1 MSFIISPPAS
11 SGGVTTYSN
20 VNVATTYTLTSSST
34 GYLLEIDAQAWNI
47 KVVLPNAT
55 TMNPNQN
62 AFSIRNIGAY
72 PIVIEDFTG
81 NSIGG
86 VPPAS
91 QIPIGIN
98 DTTTSAGSWS
108 LNQNSCFSTEVSQ
121 IKTSFY
127 SHTFT
132 VRLSDTKFAIIGT
145 NSGTTGYSIQG
156 FTLNGDVITSGT
168 LTNVRTAAATFI
180 EAKAIDSNRV
190 VIVYFSG
197 ATIYAIIADLTN
209 IASPTIGTETT
220 VTTTFANDINLI
232 FKFDVKPINDIGYYQ
247 SNLTY
252 SGRLTGTNIF
262 VLLYG
267 SSTAG
272 TVELNG
278 YNCGSSGTTITVT
291 TKTTV
296 NSPYANNAYLHLGA
310 ISISSSSVGW
320 CTYYN
325 YSSSG
330 WLSAYTF
337 SLSGS
342 TWSGNENQVLNPNT
356 DAIGSL
362 GMVASNT
369 LIYVNTRGGTG
380 FARQGLYAIQYPSS
394 GNAAPV
400 AYQQAPLY
408 KVDGVALLLTANG
421 PIVCYNTNA
430 AIEGFTYVPNT
441 SLTSTAY
448 STGLNLS
455 LSTGSTGYIDTTT
468 CSTFELS
475 STNYRFMINF
485 SGSAITAKNL
495 NASTESIGIF
505 YGFAGSTNKFI
516 LLMQRLTNALY
527 QKIVRG
533 TFDTSLNWTVDKNL
547 GWSKYSGYQQ
557 NFSIRYCYQL
567 GKYLINFNSYNQIV
581 VPLSQTSK
589 NGFLGDSGFKDYQIA
604 NNNLTSTTNA
614 AQDIDS
620 QRVVW
625 VQTVSGI
632 DSSTSNLP
640 EASSGTNVR
649 FSLLRI
655 ANT

>member
-11 SGGVTTYSN
+11 TGGVTTYSN
-20 VNVATTYTLTSSST
+20 VNVATTYTLTSGST

-86 VPPAS
+86 VPPAT
-91 QIPIGIN
+91 QIPIGVN
-98 DTTTSAGSWS
+98 DTTTSSGSWS
-108 LNQNSCFSTEVSQ
+108 LNQDSCFSTEVSQ

-132 VRLSDTKFAIIGT
+132 VRLSNTKFAIIGT
-145 NSGTTGYSIQG
+145 NAGTTGYSIQG

-180 EAKAIDSNRV
+180 EAKAIDANRV
-190 VIVYFSG
+190 IILYFSG
-197 ATIYAIIADLTN
+197 TSIFGIIADLTN

-220 VTTTFANDINLI
+220 ITTNFVNDINLI
-232 FKFDVKPINDIGYYQ
+232 FKFDVKPINDIGYYE

-252 SGRLTGTNIF
+252 SGRLTGTNTF
-262 VLLYG
+262 ALLYG
-267 SSTAG
+267 SNTAG
-272 TVELNG
+272 RIALIG
-278 YNCGSSGTTITVT
+278 YLCGSSGTTITVT
-291 TKTTV
+291 NEV
-296 NSPYANNAYLHLGA
+296 INNSPFNSNAYLHMGA
-310 ISISSSSVGW
+310 ISISSSSVGF
-320 CTYYN
+320 CTIYN
-325 YSSSG
+325 FNSSG
-330 WLSAYTF
+330 VCRAYTY
-337 SLSGS
+337 SLSGT
-342 TWSGNENQVLNPNT
+342 TWSGNSYEVLNPNT
-356 DAIGSL
+356 NMINTL

-380 FARQGLYAIQYPSS
+380 FANQGLFAIQFPSS
-394 GNAAPV
+394 GNAAPA
-400 AYQQAPLY
+400 AYQAAPLY
-408 KVDGVALLLTANG
+408 KTDGVSLLLTANG
-421 PIVCYNTNA
+421 AIVCYNTNA
-430 AIEGFTYVPNT
+430 AIEGFTYVANT

-448 STGLNLS
+448 STGLSLS
-455 LSTGSTGYIDTTT
+455 ISTGSVGYIDTTT
-468 CSTFELS
+468 CSTFELA
-475 STNYRFMINF
+475 STNYRFMVNF

-495 NASTESIGIF
+495 NGNSESIGLF

-516 LLMQRLTNALY
+516 LLMQRLTNTLY

-547 GWSKYSGYQQ
+547 GWSKYSAYQQ
-557 NFSIRYCYQL
+557 GFSIRYCYQL
-567 GKYLINFNSYNQIV
+567 AKYLINFNSYNQIV
-581 VPLSQTSK
+581 VPMSLTSK
-589 NGFLGDSGFKDYQIA
+589 NGFLGNSGFRDYQISGS
-604 NNNLTSTTNA
+604 NLTSTTNA

-625 VQTVSGI
+625 VQTQSGI
-632 DSSTSNLP
+632 DSSTSDLP
-640 EASSGTNVR
+640 QASSGTNVR